1 MPVVYSLK
9 LEIQQKP
16 ENTYI
21 NEGQQLT
28 VPERWIVAISTATA
42 AWKATVDDGNW
53 KMDFSRLDSM

>member
-42 AWKATVDDGNW
+42 A
-53 KMDFSRLDSM
+53 